1 MFTDAL
7 IMDKTWEVPGGFL
20 GFSARFARTGVQM
33 YDGSEIDPEGT
44 FKDAAG
50 ARRFVPGTLY
60 PVDRPAEEVF
70 KPSAMASFIAK
81 PLTNDHPADGVSIDD
96 WNAKTKGVIGEVL
109 RDGEFA
115 RLSGLMTDKGLIADF
130 RAGKKDLSG
139 GYEAT
144 LVVRDGVNPAGEAY
158 VAQQTN
164 IGGNHVAFVKH
175 GRAGN
180 TRVAD
185 AAPSIALPQSFLD
198 SLKPQEKPVK
208 TMLIDGLTVDISNA
222 DTALATINTILAA
235 RDAALGKVTALDTE
249 IATLKTEA
257 TTKDAKIAT
266 LEQSVKDAK
275 PTPAQ
280 LRDAGKALMLAAGK
294 AKALG
299 VTVTDEMDEPAIMAA
314 TVKAKMGDAA
324 KNWNDAQIGAS
335 FAVLT
340 KDTKIEATQ
349 APISGSPL
357 NFGDAQTE
365 YQDAQAKRKQE
376 LRDAW
381 KTPANSNAVAA

>member
-33 YDGSEIDPEGT
+33 YDGSEIDPQGIH
-44 FKDAAG
+44 KDAAG
-50 ARRFVPGTLY
+50 ARKFQPGTLY

-81 PLTNDHPADGVSIDD
+81 PLTNDHPADAVTIED

-139 GYEAT
+139 GYDAN
-144 LVVRDGVNPAGEAY
+144 LVIRDGVNPAGEAY

-164 IGGNHVAFVKH
+164 IDGNHVAFVMH

-185 AAPSIALPQSFLD
+185 AAPCHSAPQSFLD

-235 RDAALGKVTALDTE
+235 RDAALGKIGGLEMQV
-249 IATLKTEA
+249 ATLTTDKSTLEA
-257 TTKDAKIAT
+257 KVTT
-266 LEQSVKDAK
+266 LEQAVKDAK

-280 LRDAGKALMLAAGK
+280 LRDAGKALMLTAGK

-299 VTVTDEMDEPAIMAA
+299 ITVTDEMDEPAIMAA

-324 KNWNDAQIGAS
+324 KDWNDAQIGAS

-340 KDTKIEATQ
+340 KDAKVESVQDAIH
-349 APISGSPL
+349 GSPVS
-357 NFGDAQTE
+357 FGDAATE

-376 LRDAW
+376 LRDGW
-381 KTPANSNAVAA
+381 KTPANSNIAA

>member
-1 MFTDAL
+1 MFFADAL
-7 IMDKTWEVPGGFL
+7 TLDASRRSQDGYMGVRAKA
-20 GFSARFARTGVQM
+20 ARVGAYAYSGRDV
-33 YDGSEIDPEGT
+33 DPENAHGLRDMET
-44 FKDAAG
+44 VNVLRD
-50 ARRFVPGTLY
+50 
-60 PVDRPAEEVF
+60 AEEVF
-70 KPSAMASFIAK
+70 SARSLGSFVAK
-81 PLTNDHPADGVSIDD
+81 PITDDHPTVSVTARNWRDFARGTIMGAVKDGDHVGFDLAFLDADTVAKVDAGKVELSNGYTCNLEFGDFTAADG
-96 WNAKTKGVIGEVL
+96 TKCQ
-109 RDGEFA
+109 A
-115 RLSGLMTDKGLIADF
+115 R
-130 RAGKKDLSG
+130 
-139 GYEAT
+139 
-144 LVVRDGVNPAGEAY
+144 
-158 VAQQTN
+158 QTN
-164 IGGNHVAFVKH
+164 ITGNHVALVDR
-175 GRAGN
+175 GRAGP
-180 TRVAD
+180 TCRVGDAPTAD
-185 AAPSIALPQSFLD
+185 TAPQSFLD

-257 TTKDAKIAT
+257 ATKDAKIAT

-324 KNWNDAQIGAS
+324 KDWNDAQIGAS

-340 KDTKIEATQ
+340 KDTKVEATQ
-349 APISGSPL
+349 APISGSPV